1 MRRSDANPLARCAVR
16 RRGFTLLE
24 VLAAVAVLAI
34 VYTVLAG
41 SAMQGLANEGESYRR
56 LQASLIADRYLAG
69 IEAGLAAAT
78 PELGVTESEEG
89 DFAVAVETRPFDLAA
104 LAAAAQDTE
113 GVRGARPT
121 GGEAVGGGVPFQ
133 LLVAP
138 RDGTPP
144 PLVEI
149 QIAVRWL
156 EGNQEQMVTRT
167 TFAADQRV
175 LAPLT
180 GALGGEEKTPGA
192 DGDKSGADGSA
203 GSGTGATPRGVLP
216 PGESED

>member
-1 MRRSDANPLARCAVR
+1 VK

-69 IEAGLAAAT
+69 IEVGLAQAA
-78 PELGVTESEEG
+78 PELGVTEQEEG
-89 DFAVAVETRPFDLAA
+89 DFAVAIETRAFALPE
-104 LAAAAQDTE
+104 LAAAAAETD
-113 GVRGARPT
+113 GVRGARPA

-133 LLVAP
+133 LLVEP

-156 EGNQEQMVTRT
+156 EGNVEQMVTRT

-175 LAPLT
+175 VAPIA
-180 GALGGEEKTPGA
+180 GALGGDETAPGSDDDA
-192 DGDKSGADGSA
+192 TGDD
-203 GSGTGATPRGVLP
+203 GTGAESTPRGVMP
-216 PGESED
+216 PPSDESEE

>member
-1 MRRSDANPLARCAVR
+1 MRPCGAGGCADRAVR

-24 VLAAVAVLAI
+24 VLAAVSVLAI

-56 LQASLIADRYLAG
+56 LQASLIADRQLAG
-69 IEAGLAAAT
+69 IEASLAQGV
-78 PELGVTESEEG
+78 PELGVTEGEEG
-89 DFAVAVETRPFDLAA
+89 DFAVAVETRAFDLAG
-104 LAAAAQDTE
+104 LAAAAQATE
-113 GVRGARPT
+113 GVRGAQPA

-133 LLVAP
+133 LLTQP

-156 EGNQEQMVTRT
+156 EGNVEQMVTRT
-167 TFAADQRV
+167 TFAYDQRV
-175 LAPLT
+175 VGPLA
-180 GALGGEEKTPGA
+180 GALGGDETTAGA
-192 DGDKSGADGSA
+192 DDDTSDDDGSGAD
-203 GSGTGATPRGVLP
+203 TTPRGVMP
-216 PGESED
+216 PRSGESEE

>member
-1 MRRSDANPLARCAVR
+1 VRRSESNALARCAAR

-69 IEAGLAAAT
+69 IEASLAAGA

-104 LAAAAQDTE
+104 LAAAAQETD

-144 PLVEI
+144 PLVEV

-167 TFAADQRV
+167 TFASDPRV
-175 LAPLT
+175 VAPLA
-180 GALGGEEKTPGA
+180 GALGGEAKKPGA
-192 DGDKSGADGSA
+192 DDADAGGD
-203 GSGTGATPRGVLP
+203 GSGTGTTPRGVFP
-216 PGESED
+216 PRAGETEE

>member
-1 MRRSDANPLARCAVR
+1 VRRREPNAPARRAAR

-24 VLAAVAVLAI
+24 VLASVAVLAI

-56 LQASLIADRYLAG
+56 LKASLLADRQLAA
-69 IEAGLAAAT
+69 IEASLAQGV
-78 PELGVTESEEG
+78 PELGVTEGEE
-89 DFAVAVETRPFDLAA
+89 DEFTIAVETRPFDLAG
-104 LAAAAQDTE
+104 LAAAAQETE

-133 LLVAP
+133 LLVPP

-167 TFAADQRV
+167 TFAYDQRV
-175 LAPLT
+175 VAPLA
-180 GALGGEEKTPGA
+180 GALAGDESAPGA
-192 DGDKSGADGSA
+192 DDGRRSDDGSA
-203 GSGTGATPRGVLP
+203 AGGTPRGVLP
-216 PGESED
+216 PRSGETGE

>member
-1 MRRSDANPLARCAVR
+1 MK

-56 LQASLIADRYLAG
+56 LQASLIADRQLAG
-69 IEAGLAAAT
+69 IEVGLAAAT
-78 PELGVTESEEG
+78 PDLGVIEGEEG
-89 DFAVAVETRPFDLAA
+89 DFTIAVETRAFDLSA
-104 LAAAAQDTE
+104 LAAAAQTTE
-113 GVRGARPT
+113 GVRGAQPT

-133 LLVAP
+133 LLVEP

-156 EGNQEQMVTRT
+156 EGNVEQMVTRT

-175 LAPLT
+175 VGPIA
-180 GALGGEEKTPGA
+180 GALGGEATAPGSDDDEA
-192 DGDKSGADGSA
+192 GDDE
-203 GSGTGATPRGVLP
+203 SGTEAEPRGVMP
-216 PGESED
+216 QRPGDFEE